1 MPVTTRCRD
10 SRGERA
16 LGVTGLVLGMTQCM
30 PRVSSSP
37 RDLCRAARRAAD
49 DIDAALG
56 VAAEFGP
63 ALPYPGRGQTWRRWE
78 LLAAAGAGDLT
89 VARTLEPH
97 ADALAILSEAG
108 VRPAPGLWGVF
119 AAEASGTT
127 LTAVEESGRWR
138 LEGTKPW
145 CSLARY
151 LDHALVTA
159 HARDGRRL
167 FAVPLSEP
175 SVTVEQD
182 RWVARGLQHLT
193 TGPVHFTGTPAVPV
207 GAPQWYLDRPGFGW
221 GGIGVAAVW
230 FGGANAIRDRLIR
243 TLTEQTPTDVSRM
256 QLGAVDVAQYGAG
269 ASLRDGAVQ
278 IDGGSAESGAGALLA
293 ARIRAVVA
301 DAAER
306 TLGTAGHALGPA
318 PLAFDEEHA
327 RRVADLQLYL
337 RQHHGERDLADIGA
351 TLLSA

>member
-1 MPVTTRCRD
+1 
-10 SRGERA
+10 
-16 LGVTGLVLGMTQCM
+16 M

-37 RDLCRAARRAAD
+37 RDLRRAACHAAD

-63 ALPYPGRGQTWRRWE
+63 ALPHPGRGQTWRRWE

-97 ADALAILSEAG
+97 ADALAILGEAG
-108 VRPAPGLWGVF
+108 IRPAPGLWGVF
-119 AAEASGTT
+119 AAEVPGTT

-145 CSLARY
+145 CSLAGY

-159 HARDGRRL
+159 HGRDGRRL
-167 FAVPLSEP
+167 FAVPLSGP
-175 SVTVEQD
+175 TVTIEQD
-182 RWVARGLQHLT
+182 VWVARGLQHLT
-193 TGPVHFTGTPAVPV
+193 TGPAHFAGTPAVPV
-207 GAPQWYLDRPGFGW
+207 GAPEWYLDRPGFGW

-230 FGGANAIRDRLIR
+230 FGGANAIRDRLIGSLK
-243 TLTEQTPTDVSRM
+243 TQTPTEIARL
-256 QLGAVDVAQYGAG
+256 QLGVVDVALYGAG
-269 ASLRDGAVQ
+269 GSLRDAAAQ
-278 IDGGSAESGAGALLA
+278 IDGGRAGGDAGALLA
-293 ARIRAVVA
+293 ARTRAMVA

-306 TLGTAGHALGPA
+306 TLVTAGHALGPA

-327 RRVADLQLYL
+327 RRVADLALYL
-337 RQHHGERDLADIGA
+337 RQHHGERDLAEIGT
-351 TLLSA
+351 TLLRA